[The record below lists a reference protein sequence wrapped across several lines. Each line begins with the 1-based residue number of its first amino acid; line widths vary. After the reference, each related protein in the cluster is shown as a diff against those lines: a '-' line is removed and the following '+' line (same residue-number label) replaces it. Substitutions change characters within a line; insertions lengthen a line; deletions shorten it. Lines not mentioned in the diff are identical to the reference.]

1 LHDKVGALLNNALG
15 KKTNSDVVAT
25 AEVDGK
31 DSLSEKGGEYFD
43 KLA

>member
-1 LHDKVGALLNNALG
+1 MHDKVGALLNNALG
-15 KKTNSDVVAT
+15 KKNSDVVTT